1 LTVSLSP
8 IDHAAALRDDVR
20 ERKRRV
26 EHERRM
32 IQQRLAELR
41 AVCDELGID
50 FQAFRSEGS
59 AQGPGRDRQH

>member
-1 LTVSLSP
+1 MTLATL
-8 IDHAAALRDDVR
+8 DRAAALRDDVR

-32 IQQRLAELR
+32 IHERLEELR
-41 AVCDELGID
+41 SVCSALGID

-59 AQGPGRDRQH
+59 AQGPDRVRQH